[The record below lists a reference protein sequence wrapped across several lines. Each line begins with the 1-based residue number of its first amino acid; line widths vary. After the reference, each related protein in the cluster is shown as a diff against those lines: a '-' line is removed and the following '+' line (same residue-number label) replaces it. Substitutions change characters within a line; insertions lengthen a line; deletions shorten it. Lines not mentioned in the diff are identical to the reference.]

1 LNINGPPRADH
12 TFVRIITKFAPRGCR
27 NRSHLINP
35 GVSCTGNIA
44 GTRIRNSQVAN
55 CRSASGHGAIIS
67 DGTLHLLGV
76 ASRNTKRQDDRE
88 TIAMTDPRGRST
100 FIVNVESSADDA
112 QLLDQ
117 LAGLGLNVDREYG
130 VVPLDAERRQRVV
143 RVDAS
148 EAQLQEAQKSVA
160 FTYYPDLKMRR

>member
-1 LNINGPPRADH
+1 
-12 TFVRIITKFAPRGCR
+12 
-27 NRSHLINP
+27 
-35 GVSCTGNIA
+35 
-44 GTRIRNSQVAN
+44 
-55 CRSASGHGAIIS
+55 
-67 DGTLHLLGV
+67 
-76 ASRNTKRQDDRE
+76 
-88 TIAMTDPRGRST
+88 MTDPRGRST
-100 FIVNVESSADDA
+100 FIVNVESSAEDA

-148 EAQLQEAQKSVA
+148 ESQLQDAQKSVA